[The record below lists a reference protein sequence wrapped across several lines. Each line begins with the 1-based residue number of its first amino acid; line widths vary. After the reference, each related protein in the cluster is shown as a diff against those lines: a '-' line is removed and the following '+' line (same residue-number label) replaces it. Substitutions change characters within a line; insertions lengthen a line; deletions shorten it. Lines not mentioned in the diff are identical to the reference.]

1 MTSVLIIDDT
11 TEDQKRAEVVL
22 SSAGYGIIGRA
33 SGGEEGIR
41 LFQSLK
47 PDMVLVDV
55 IMPGINGIDTLRA
68 IRLINPRALII
79 LCTSIGRSD
88 VVALAMRSG
97 ANAYVVKPYD
107 PEILINSIRRILERP
122 IHQ

>member
-1 MTSVLIIDDT
+1 MTSILIIDDT
-11 TEDQKRAEVVL
+11 AEDRKRAEVVL

-33 SGGEEGIR
+33 TGGEEGIQLYR
-41 LFQSLK
+41 NLK

-55 IMPGINGIDTLRA
+55 IMQGINGIDTLRA
-68 IRLINPRALII
+68 IRMINPRALII

-88 VVALAMRSG
+88 VVALAMRNG

-107 PEILINSIRRILERP
+107 PEILINSIRRIMERP